1 MGNMLK
7 TIGKRARLAR
17 GCESGS
23 ALGITLGVMLSVLV
37 ATIRDS
43 RGGGRRT
50 VRMAKFARP
59 TTVPFPPE
67 NPYSPEKAE
76 LGRKLFFDPLMS
88 PSGTISCA
96 TCHHP
101 RLAWSDGLPRA
112 AQASSPV
119 IPAR

>member
-1 MGNMLK
+1 M
-7 TIGKRARLAR
+7 
-17 GCESGS
+17 
-23 ALGITLGVMLSVLV
+23 GITLGVMLSVLV
-37 ATIRDS
+37 APIRDL
-43 RGGGRRT
+43 RAAEGDRA

-59 TTVPFPPE
+59 TVPFPPE

-88 PSGTISCA
+88 ASRTISCA

-112 AQASSPV
+112 IGEARSALPFRSPTMLG
-119 IPAR
+119 AA